1 MLNNIN
7 YNLVLIGNPK
17 LPHMCFFTEQSSKTL
32 YKARQTIQSPETIYK
47 TSKRPDKTFK
57 ILDKDLKYL
66 TRVATH
72 INFTY
77 DVKYLISKTTYL
89 NKKVL
94 LLKKGYYIG
103 PYRGI
108 ILPCLFPCGGP
119 SWAIV
124 LFLLPPWCLYRR
136 ETRRPAP
143 EAAGPLGASPTSPR
157 SRQRAR

>member
-1 MLNNIN
+1 MQGEAPTDYTKPAPTDYTKPQN
-7 YNLVLIGNPK
+7 
-17 LPHMCFFTEQSSKTL
+17 
-32 YKARQTIQSPETIYK
+32 TIQSSTDYTKPRKIYK